1 MIHPMF
7 TQERLLPIKRKISYD
22 KPLIHC
28 LTNAISINDCANVVL
43 ALGAKPIMAEHP
55 KEVEEITMI
64 SKAFAI
70 NLGNITDSRMEA
82 MRLSAKIAQ
91 MQNIPWIID
100 LVGVGCSTLRKHLAT
115 ELIEK
120 YEPHVIKGNMSEIKA
135 ICSSKSHAQGID
147 VGNQDRV
154 TEDNLD
160 ENIKLLKQFAR
171 QKHAVVVATGPIDL
185 IATET
190 ICYSIRNG
198 SDMLSRLTGTGCML
212 TVMIATYLSAGKI
225 LEGTLLAVAMMGIA
239 GELSKAAK
247 GNGSFRV
254 ALLDELFSMTEE
266 TISELIKIEAHT
278 Y

>member
-7 TQERLLPIKRKISYD
+7 IQERLLPIKKKISYD
-22 KPLIHC
+22 KPLIHY

-64 SKAFAI
+64 SKALAI

-91 MQNIPWIID
+91 IQNIPWIID
-100 LVGVGCSTLRKHLAT
+100 LVGVGCSTLRKSLAA
-115 ELIEK
+115 ELIDK

-135 ICSSKSHAQGID
+135 INSSESHAQGID
-147 VGNQDRV
+147 VGHQDRV
-154 TEDNLD
+154 TEDNLE

-171 QKHAVVVATGPIDL
+171 EKHAVVVATGPIDL

-198 SDMLSRLTGTGCML
+198 SEMLSRLTGTGCML

-225 LEGTLLAVAMMGIA
+225 LEGTLLAVVMMGIA
-239 GELSKAAK
+239 GELSKEAK

-266 TISELIKIEAHT
+266 MISELIKIEAHT

>member
-7 TQERLLPIKRKISYD
+7 IQERLLPIKRKISYD

-43 ALGAKPIMAEHP
+43 ALDAKPIMAEHP

-64 SKAFAI
+64 SKALAI

-91 MQNIPWIID
+91 IQNIPWIID
-100 LVGVGCSTLRKHLAT
+100 LVGVGCSTLRKHLAM

-154 TEDNLD
+154 TEDNLE

-198 SDMLSRLTGTGCML
+198 SEMLSRLTGTGCML
-212 TVMIATYLSAGKI
+212 TVMIATYLSSGKI
-225 LEGTLLAVAMMGIA
+225 VEGTLLAVAMMGIA
-239 GELSKAAK
+239 GELSKEAK
-247 GNGSFRV
+247 GNGSYRV

-266 TISELIKIEAHT
+266 TISEFVKIEAYT